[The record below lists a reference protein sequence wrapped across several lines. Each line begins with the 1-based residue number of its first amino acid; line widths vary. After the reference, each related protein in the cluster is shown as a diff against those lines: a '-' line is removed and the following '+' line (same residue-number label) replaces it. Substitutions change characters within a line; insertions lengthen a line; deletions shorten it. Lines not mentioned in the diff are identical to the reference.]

1 MLRVGQISPFIHL
14 LGYNMKYFNTI
25 AAVSFCVLASGITA
39 QAELKMRVET
49 KSGISHHEVVM
60 TTGGSIENGLLSVN
74 GRDLGPA
81 KDISMISFVED
92 SEYLFVKPEKAGTG
106 DGSSWE
112 NAMGTM
118 EFVTLLCK
126 GEADAL
132 NGKTFC
138 LAGGNYSLYDVNPD
152 NCRITKDGFNY
163 LPLNFEGADAGV
175 HITLAGGFDPAS
187 TGKAVDSYNP
197 GQFVT
202 VFTGDNPS
210 EGTPGSAD
218 NKDACGF
225 YIGANACLDISDIK
239 FTCFYAKKGS
249 TFYLH
254 GLTGKHA
261 DLNVYN
267 SVFSKLSAS
276 DGGGVLIHSNLDNND
291 DAAFKCVG
299 CTFEEISAEWGAI
312 MKLNSPRGMNY
323 LINCEIKNNT
333 NTNGGLF
340 RMENG
345 DHFFTIG
352 CNFHNNEMKANGNH
366 GCIVSMPWSTV
377 ANEYYADACRY
388 FDNHTNTRCMFFAS
402 GPKQKWWF
410 NDCYFNDNTA
420 DDWWST
426 LFSME
431 GSGEMCLN
439 NCTVIDNNP
448 ERCAVLAKDCR
459 GIILNSTVL
468 GKIREGIF
476 QVRHCPGVKVAN
488 SILLSE
494 NGKPALFMNGDNEA
508 DANIRLM
515 CNSIVGSK
523 TDGKG
528 TCVCDENSLFGQ
540 TWVDGKFTVNKEAGL
555 AEWDGNWEG
564 HTNVTLEE
572 LSAMLAD
579 TEGYDATAFVE
590 WLKELGAIKVGDDNK
605 IEQMNDA
612 TGSPRD
618 PESIWAGAYQ
628 K

>member
-1 MLRVGQISPFIHL
+1 
-14 LGYNMKYFNTI
+14 MKYFNTI
-25 AAVSFCVLASGITA
+25 AAVSFCVLASGLTA

-49 KSGISHHEVVM
+49 KSGISHHEAVM
-60 TTGGSIENGLLSVN
+60 TTWGSIENGLLSVN
-74 GRDLGPA
+74 DRPLGPA

-112 NAMGTM
+112 NAMGTV
-118 EFVTLLCK
+118 EFVTRLCK
-126 GEADAL
+126 GEAAAL
-132 NGKTFC
+132 DGKTFC
-138 LAGGNYSLYDVNPD
+138 LAAGDYSLYDVNPD
-152 NCRITKDGFNY
+152 GCRVTKDGFSY
-163 LPLNFEGADAGV
+163 LPLNFEDAETAV
-175 HITLAGGFDPAS
+175 HITVAGGFDPAS
-187 TGKAVDSYNP
+187 TGTSVAGYSP
-197 GQFVT
+197 EQFTT
-202 VFTGDNPS
+202 VITGDNPS
-210 EGTPGSAD
+210 EGTQGSAD
-218 NKDACGF
+218 NKDTCGF
-225 YIGANACLDISDIK
+225 YIGANACLDISDIT

-267 SVFSKLSAS
+267 SVFTKLGAS

-291 DAAFKCVG
+291 DAAFRCVG

-333 NTNGGLF
+333 STNGGLF

-352 CNFHNNEMKANGNH
+352 CSFHNNEMKANGNH
-366 GCIVSMPWSTV
+366 GCIVSMPWSAAA

-431 GSGEMCLN
+431 GGGEMCLN

-468 GKIREGIF
+468 GNIREGIF

-488 SILLSE
+488 SILLSG

-515 CNSIVGSK
+515 GNSIVGPK
-523 TDGKG
+523 TDGNG
-528 TCVCDENSLFGQ
+528 TCVCDENSLIAQ
-540 TWVDGKFTVNKEAGL
+540 SWVDGKFNVNKEAGL
-555 AEWDGNWEG
+555 AEWDGSWEG
-564 HTNVTLEE
+564 HTNVTLDE
-572 LSAMLAD
+572 LSALLAD
-579 TEGYDATAFVE
+579 TEGYDASAFVD
-590 WLKELGAIKVGDDNK
+590 WLKELGTIKVGDDNR

-612 TGSPRD
+612 AGSPRD
-618 PESIWAGAYQ
+618 PASVWAGAYQ

>member
-1 MLRVGQISPFIHL
+1 
-14 LGYNMKYFNTI
+14 MKYFNTI
-25 AAVSFCVLASGITA
+25 AAVSFCVLASGLTA

-49 KSGISHHEVVM
+49 KSGISHHEAVM
-60 TTGGSIENGLLSVN
+60 TTWGSIENGLLSVN
-74 GRDLGPA
+74 DRPLAPA

-112 NAMGTM
+112 NAMGTV

-126 GEADAL
+126 GEAAAL
-132 NGKTFC
+132 DGKTFC
-138 LAGGNYSLYDVNPD
+138 LAAGDYSLYDVNPD
-152 NCRITKDGFNY
+152 GCRVTKDGFSY
-163 LPLNFEGADAGV
+163 LPLNFEDAETAV
-175 HITLAGGFDPAS
+175 HITVAGGFDPAS
-187 TGKAVDSYNP
+187 TGTSVAGYSP
-197 GQFVT
+197 EQFTT
-202 VFTGDNPS
+202 VITGDNPS
-210 EGTPGSAD
+210 EGTQGSAD
-218 NKDACGF
+218 NKDTCGF
-225 YIGANACLDISDIK
+225 YIGANACLDISDIT

-267 SVFSKLSAS
+267 SVFTKLGAS
-276 DGGGVLIHSNLDNND
+276 DGGGVLIHSNLDSND
-291 DAAFKCVG
+291 DAAFRCVG

-323 LINCEIKNNT
+323 LINCEITNNT
-333 NTNGGLF
+333 STNGGLF

-352 CNFHNNEMKANGNH
+352 CSFHNNEMKANGNH
-366 GCIVSMPWSTV
+366 GCIVSMPWSSEA

-431 GSGEMCLN
+431 GGGEMCLN

-468 GKIREGIF
+468 GNIREGIF
-476 QVRHCPGVKVAN
+476 QVRHCPGVKVVN

-515 CNSIVGSK
+515 GNSIVGPK
-523 TDGKG
+523 TDGNG
-528 TCVCDENSLFGQ
+528 TCVCDENSLIAQ
-540 TWVDGKFTVNKEAGL
+540 SWVDGKFTVNKEAGL
-555 AEWDGNWEG
+555 AEWDGSWAG
-564 HTNVTLEE
+564 HTNVTLDE
-572 LSAMLAD
+572 LSALLAD
-579 TEGYDATAFVE
+579 TEGYDASAFVD
-590 WLKELGAIKVGDDNK
+590 WLKELGTIKVGDDNR

-612 TGSPRD
+612 AGSPRD
-618 PESIWAGAYQ
+618 PASVWAGAYQ